1 MNLSLKLVLSSDPRL
16 LCVTRSAVERLAA
29 VFGFAEEECCAI
41 TLAVHEA
48 LANIIRHAYQG
59 RHDGP
64 VELTCRGLE
73 NGLEFTLVDRGQP
86 LDPARVCA
94 RPLDAVEVGGLGTH
108 IIRQVMD
115 RVDYE
120 QRPGANQVRLVKYLK
135 GTR

>member
-1 MNLSLKLVLSSDPRL
+1 MTRFASSKPKGPWRPEIPTPFKEAYAKYHGQGFEIVGISLDPKGIL
-16 LCVTRSAVERLAA
+16 DS
-29 VFGFAEEECCAI
+29 FA
-41 TLAVHEA
+41 
-48 LANIIRHAYQG
+48 G
-59 RHDGP
+59 S
-64 VELTCRGLE
+64 

-94 RPLDAVEVGGLGTH
+94 RPLDAVEIGGLGTH

>member
-1 MNLSLKLVLSSDPRL
+1 
-16 LCVTRSAVERLAA
+16 VERLAA

-59 RHDGP
+59 RPDGP

-86 LDPARVCA
+86 LDPAWVCA
-94 RPLDAVEVGGLGTH
+94 RPLDDAAVGGSGTH
-108 IIRQVMD
+108 IIRQPTA

-120 QRPGANQVRLVKYLK
+120 QRRGANQATLVK
-135 GTR
+135 